1 MNVLKYQHNVFFND
15 EPKSCLSNSSDDR
28 RSIKSHNPKCNAYN
42 VLLSVQ
48 LLLCRVVNC
57 SPVHHLSLFLYF

>member
-1 MNVLKYQHNVFFND
+1 MIKYQHHVCFND

-28 RSIKSHNPKCNAYN
+28 QSIKSHHPKFNSYT

-57 SPVHHLSLFLYF
+57 SPVHHLSNIFLL